1 MGVVG
6 WVEVSVEGAEVA
18 GGFAGC
24 GGVGAGEGFY
34 FHDGW
39 IVCGV
44 VVVRFGWNVI
54 RCCLLLF
61 VCLFVVFG

>member
-1 MGVVG
+1 VGVVG

-39 IVCGV
+39 MCV
-44 VVVRFGWNVI
+44 VLILGMCLVVEVWLECF
-54 RCCLLLF
+54 
-61 VCLFVVFG
+61 